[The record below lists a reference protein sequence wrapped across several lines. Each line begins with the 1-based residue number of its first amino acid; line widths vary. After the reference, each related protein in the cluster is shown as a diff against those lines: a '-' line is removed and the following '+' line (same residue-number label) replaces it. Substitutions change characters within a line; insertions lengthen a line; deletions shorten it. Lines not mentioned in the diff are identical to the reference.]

1 MKRFQ
6 IPKFLAD
13 IDYLLFALM
22 LALIG
27 IGVLSIASAGV
38 DAEGLRFS
46 NEYLKQIIWAGLG
59 SILLVLALSLD
70 VSRLKDY
77 MIFVYIAIV
86 ILLLYTRLAG
96 RLVNGARSWIGIGEY
111 GIQPSEFAK
120 IATIL
125 FLARYLETSENK
137 SSFSRLLGGGIIIGI
152 PVLLILS
159 QPDFGSALV
168 FFPILIVMLYIGG
181 VDRRYILF
189 ILLTILV
196 TFLLLIMPL
205 AGKYFFA
212 PHNPIELL
220 YSKGGLIPAL
230 NVFLFLMLG
239 LSEGGFLAFKKRYYF
254 WLAYIFSIIDLSILI
269 AWIAGKVLKEY
280 QIMRLMVFLNPNA
293 DPQGA
298 GWNII
303 QSVTAIGS
311 GGLFG
316 KGYLQGTQSHARFI
330 PQQSTDF
337 IFSIIA
343 EEWGFIGVAILIVIF
358 GVFLYR
364 IVRLVEST
372 KDKYASLVC
381 AGLFGMFF
389 FHFMINVGM
398 AMGVMPITGIPL
410 YFISY
415 GGSSLWAAMS
425 AVGLLLGISA
435 RRYRM

>member
-6 IPKFLAD
+6 MPKFLAD
-13 IDYLLFALM
+13 IDYLLFGLM
-22 LALIG
+22 IALIG
-27 IGVLSIASAGV
+27 IGILSIASAGV
-38 DAEGLRFS
+38 DAMGLRFS
-46 NEYLKQIIWAGLG
+46 NEYLKQLMWTGFG
-59 SILLVLALSLD
+59 SILLVIALSLD

-77 MIFVYIAIV
+77 MVFVYIAV
-86 ILLLYTRLAG
+86 LILLLYTRLAG
-96 RLVNGARSWIGIGEY
+96 RLVNGARSWIGVGGY

-120 IATIL
+120 IALIL
-125 FLARYLETSENK
+125 FLARYLESSEGK
-137 SSFSRLLGGGIIIGI
+137 SSISRLLVSGAITAI
-152 PVLLILS
+152 PAILILS

-181 VDRRYILF
+181 IDGRYVLF
-189 ILLTILV
+189 IMLSIAA
-196 TFLLLIMPL
+196 TFIFLIMPL
-205 AGKYFFA
+205 AGKYFFG
-212 PHNPIELL
+212 PHNLIELL
-220 YSKGGLIPAL
+220 YTKKGLIQAISA
-230 NVFLFLMLG
+230 FLFLMLG
-239 LSEGGFLAFKKRYYF
+239 LSEGGWLAFKKKYYF
-254 WLAYIFSIIDLSILI
+254 WMAYAISIIDLSILL
-269 AWIAGKVLKEY
+269 AWAAAKVFKEY

-298 GWNII
+298 GWNVI

-311 GGLFG
+311 GGLTG
-316 KGYLQGTQSHARFI
+316 KGYLQGTQSHAQFI

-343 EEWGFIGVAILIVIF
+343 EEWGFIGITILIALI
-358 GVFLYR
+358 GTFLYR
-364 IVRLVEST
+364 IVLLVEST
-372 KDKYASLVC
+372 KDSYASLVC

-415 GGSSLWAAMS
+415 GGSSLWAAMT

>member
-6 IPKFLAD
+6 IPKFLAE
-13 IDYLLFALM
+13 IDYLLFALTF
-22 LALIG
+22 LLIG
-27 IGVLSIASAGV
+27 IGILSIASAGV

-46 NEYLKQIIWAGLG
+46 YEYIKQIIWAALG
-59 SILLVLALSLD
+59 SILFILTLSLD

-77 MIFVYIAIV
+77 TVFVYLAIV
-86 ILLLYTRLAG
+86 LVLLYTRFAG

-125 FLARYLETSENK
+125 FLARYLESNEART
-137 SSFSRLLGGGIIIGI
+137 SFSRLLGSGTIAAV

-168 FFPILIVMLYIGG
+168 FFPILIVMLYMGG
-181 VDRRYILF
+181 VDTRYVFF
-189 ILLTILV
+189 ILLTIAA
-196 TFLLLIMPL
+196 TFILLIMPL
-205 AGKYFFA
+205 AGKFFFG
-212 PHNPIELL
+212 PRNPIELL
-220 YSKGGLIPAL
+220 YSQSGLLLA
-230 NVFLFLMLG
+230 VSLFLILMLA
-239 LSEGGFLAFKKRYYF
+239 LSGTGWLVFKKKYYF
-254 WLAYIFSIIDLSILI
+254 WLTYVFSVVDLSILI
-269 AWIAGKVLKEY
+269 SWVAGKVLKEY

-311 GGLFG
+311 GGFLG

-343 EEWGFIGVAILIVIF
+343 EEWGFLGVSILIAVF

-364 IVRLVEST
+364 IVLLVGST
-372 KDKYASLVC
+372 KDKYSSLVC

-389 FHFMINVGM
+389 FHFLINVGM
-398 AMGVMPITGIPL
+398 AIGVMPITGIPL

-415 GGSSLWAAMS
+415 GGSSLWAGMT
-425 AVGLLLGISA
+425 AVGILLGISA